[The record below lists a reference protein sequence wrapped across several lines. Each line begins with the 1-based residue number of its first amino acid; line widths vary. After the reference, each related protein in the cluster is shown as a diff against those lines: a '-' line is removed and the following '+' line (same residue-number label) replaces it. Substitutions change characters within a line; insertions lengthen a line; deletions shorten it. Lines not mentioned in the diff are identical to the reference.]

1 MKLNKKRLTKSIL
14 LTCAVAAVS
23 IVVPCSIISCSNNGA
38 NNDSLNTLQKQFN
51 NWDMIFNKKYN
62 SNFNELVSKDIN
74 TNIDNASKSWN
85 DFTNAYEQ
93 QFKTKKIKIDWN
105 NYDLYINNFSIK
117 KNSLTFN
124 TNQTFNLNLTW
135 TLNLSISE
143 ANIQPNNS
151 FYLIIN
157 ENFVNA
163 TLKPTLIVSWP
174 DILNTNIEAYG
185 GFYINS
191 IQKATLNV
199 KTSQLNISNY
209 DLTTAKPLQDLLNN
223 LPSNFNDN
231 LTLNNPSSTQWVAPS
246 FITPILNYS
255 KLNNELNSLSIIS
268 QKDINNLKILGEIFT
283 PGIYGIDYYINAK
296 GYQYSSVPSNN
307 QTTFSN
313 VVNKLEN

>member
-14 LTCAVAAVS
+14 LICAVATVS
-23 IVVPCSIISCSNNGA
+23 IVVPCSVISCSNN

-51 NWDMIFNKKYN
+51 NWDDIFKKQYDT
-62 SNFNELVSKDIN
+62 NFKKLVSIDIN

-85 DFTNAYEQ
+85 NFTNAYEQ
-93 QFKTKKIKIDWN
+93 YFKTKKIKVNWN
-105 NYDLYINNFSIK
+105 NYDFYINTFSIK
-117 KNSLTFN
+117 ENSLTFN

-135 TLNLSISE
+135 ALNLSIAE

-151 FYLIIN
+151 FNLIIN
-157 ENFVNA
+157 ENFDDA
-163 TLKPTLIVSWP
+163 TLQPTLIVSWP

-199 KTSQLNISNY
+199 KTSQLNISGY
-209 DLTTAKPLQDLLNN
+209 DLKTADLLQQLLNN

-231 LTLNNPSSTQWVAPS
+231 LTLKNPSSIQWVAPS

-255 KLNNELNSLSIIS
+255 KLSNELNSLSIIS
-268 QKDINNLKILGEIFT
+268 QKDINNLKILTEIFT
-283 PGIYGIDYYINAK
+283 PGIYGTDYYINTK
-296 GYQYSSVPSNN
+296 GYQYSSVKSNN

-313 VVNKLEN
+313 VVNKLED